1 MRFIVRAFSRV
12 CQGTLGVRLYK
23 RCLQDPVDWE
33 LGWDGT
39 ASFGRLMIGWCTGL
53 FKRFVMYTRLR
64 RCFLYSCLLGPGVPT
79 LASG

>member
-12 CQGTLGVRLYK
+12 CQGSLGERLYK

-53 FKRFVMYTRLR
+53 SKRVVMYTRLH
-64 RCFLYSCLLGPGVPT
+64 RCFL
-79 LASG
+79 